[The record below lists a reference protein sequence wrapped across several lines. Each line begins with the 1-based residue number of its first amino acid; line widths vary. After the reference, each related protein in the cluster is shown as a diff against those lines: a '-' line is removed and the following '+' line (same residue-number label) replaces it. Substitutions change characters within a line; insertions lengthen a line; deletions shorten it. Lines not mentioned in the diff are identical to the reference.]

1 MVVVAQLVRAP
12 DCGSGGRGFES
23 PHPPETK
30 IDAMMNEKMYYT
42 IGEVAELLGESTSL
56 VRFWSQKF
64 SSFIKPIRN
73 KKGNRLFTVSD
84 VENYKIIYHLVKE
97 RGMTLEGAEKRMSTN
112 KEGADR
118 SVDVIAALNRI
129 RDELAEIKEEL

>member
-1 MVVVAQLVRAP
+1 
-12 DCGSGGRGFES
+12 
-23 PHPPETK
+23 
-30 IDAMMNEKMYYT
+30 MNDKMYYT

-64 SSFIKPIRN
+64 SDFIKPVRN

-97 RGMTLEGAEKRMSTN
+97 RGMTLEGAEKRMSN
-112 KEGADR
+112 NREGADKTM
-118 SVDVIAALNRI
+118 DVIASLNRI
-129 RDELAEIKEEL
+129 RDELVEIKEVL

>member
-1 MVVVAQLVRAP
+1 
-12 DCGSGGRGFES
+12 
-23 PHPPETK
+23 
-30 IDAMMNEKMYYT
+30 MNDKMYYT

-64 SSFIKPIRN
+64 SDFIKPVRN

-97 RGMTLEGAEKRMSTN
+97 RGMTLEGAEKRMSN
-112 KEGADR
+112 NREGADKTM
-118 SVDVIAALNRI
+118 DVIASLNRI
-129 RDELAEIKEEL
+129 RDELVEIKEEL